1 MKIKK
6 RNVKW
11 IVLAL
16 ALLILL
22 GYFAFK
28 QSEEESV
35 IEAIKN
41 SKAVSL
47 SSTDMQSANTAENLV
62 LKEAKG
68 GLVPESAPIEYKR
81 DEQRFTLIRSIRIS
95 LADYYDKNSHYP
107 VSLDSLALGDNIYIK
122 DITYNVRNANGYNLI
137 MKFET
142 SEAVLVGANVEY
154 QNKNAYDL
162 SKKIVTF
169 TEKSGNFFY
178 FTAAT
183 AKAN

>member
-22 GYFAFK
+22 GYFALS

-35 IEAIKN
+35 IDAIKS
-41 SKAVSL
+41 SKVQSL
-47 SSTDMQSANTAENLV
+47 STTDMQSPNTAENLV
-62 LKEAKG
+62 IKEAKG
-68 GLVPESAPIEYKR
+68 SLVPESAPIEYKR
-81 DEQRFTLIRSIRIS
+81 DEQRFSLIRSIRMS

-107 VSLDSLALGDNIYIK
+107 VSLDSLVLGDNTYVK
-122 DITYNVRNANGYNLI
+122 DITYNVINANGYNLI
-137 MKFET
+137 IKFET

-162 SKKIVTF
+162 SKKTVTF